1 MKNIF
6 LPLCLLVL
14 LAVPCF
20 SETVLRDS
28 VKAPDGR
35 VIVFDYV
42 MNAIE
47 ADSIWPLPTVG
58 LMKENLGESADWYIL
73 TYSGGNIA
81 LMRDTKTKNENYQ
94 LVTSS
99 VGRVP
104 YDLFYLISLRL
115 IELHA
120 KRGESIIISDSK
132 SSLNKMAKKLR
143 TMRRNKEL
151 AKFFIN

>member
-47 ADSIWPLPTVG
+47 ADSIAMPTVDSER
-58 LMKENLGESADWYIL
+58 KSGESDWY
-73 TYSGGNIA
+73 TH
-81 LMRDTKTKNENYQ
+81 
-94 LVTSS
+94 
-99 VGRVP
+99 
-104 YDLFYLISLRL
+104 LFWW
-115 IELHA
+115 
-120 KRGESIIISDSK
+120 
-132 SSLNKMAKKLR
+132 
-143 TMRRNKEL
+143 
-151 AKFFIN
+151 